1 MKKID
6 HAISELKEMDALAA
20 ESSPVHDLH
29 PAVKLIGG
37 GSVAA
42 VGETDEILSNKELLE
57 QNRLEVPIGLMK

>member
-1 MKKID
+1 
-6 HAISELKEMDALAA
+6 MDALAA
-20 ESSPVHDLH
+20 ESLPVHDLH

>member
-1 MKKID
+1 
-6 HAISELKEMDALAA
+6 MDALAV

-29 PAVKLIGG
+29 PAVKLIVG

>member
-1 MKKID
+1 MLWQRK
-6 HAISELKEMDALAA
+6 ARPCTTCPRVL
-20 ESSPVHDLH
+20 
-29 PAVKLIGG
+29 LIGG